1 MGYNN
6 LRKIATKYNDIF
18 RKKRLSIKIK
28 RDDITATT
36 KSSTGWVDTP
46 FRNMP
51 SRQINTFYK
60 LSMITNTGCYKFCP
74 RGFYGMIIR
83 DIKNTA
89 RHTSTF
95 NIGYKQKGIN
105 ISKKAE
111 IQAEARRKAERFRAA
126 RKRKAYYER

>member
-1 MGYNN
+1 M
-6 LRKIATKYNDIF
+6 
-18 RKKRLSIKIK
+18 
-28 RDDITATT
+28 
-36 KSSTGWVDTP
+36 V
-46 FRNMP
+46 
-51 SRQINTFYK
+51 
-60 LSMITNTGCYKFCP
+60 TNTGCYKFYP

-95 NIGYKQKGIN
+95 NINIGYKQKGIN

-126 RKRKAYYER
+126 RRRKAYYER